1 MGTIEGRLGAMTAP
15 THRRKKRL
23 KLTPEQQATA
33 YYALTNAGTFV
44 AGPDW
49 QSMSQAALLD
59 HCESWTSEQAE
70 LPDSVEVFNSAK
82 LLLWHLN
89 ECKNLADAMVISN
102 QVSILI

>member
-1 MGTIEGRLGAMTAP
+1 MGTIEGRRGAITAP
-15 THRRKKRL
+15 TRKRKKRL

-89 ECKNLADAMVISN
+89 ECKNLAETLIISN